1 MSLID
6 SLLTALANL
15 RRHKLRSLLTML
27 GVIIGVAAVILMVAL
42 VEGARSKVVEE
53 FRRLGSSLI
62 IIIYDPSLRKRGETP
77 GTIEGLRMGD
87 AEAILQECPSIKM
100 VSAELEAGSQKARYG
115 GEELDVVID
124 GCQPEYLYLHNLQIE
139 RGRFITQ
146 DDLDTWAKVCAI
158 GKEVQRRL
166 FGNRDPIGQSIEVAG
181 VSVTVVGVMAE
192 KGKTFGQDWDKR
204 VFVPITSL
212 QKRFIG
218 ADLVGVIFA
227 QPRDPERTTEA
238 MDEVWQLLMR
248 RHDNQPYF
256 RVDSQE
262 RLLSSIGRILSIF
275 GLVVG
280 AIAGLSL
287 LVGGIGIMNI
297 MLVTVA
303 ERTREIGIRKAVG
316 ARNRDILIQFLIE
329 SMTLSGVGGVIGILL
344 GWGASVL
351 IGWGTQQAK
360 LFGGEGLTTH
370 LPLWAAAA
378 GFLFSAAVGIFF
390 GMYPAWRASRLNPIE
405 ALRYE

>member
-6 SLLTALANL
+6 SLITALANL

-53 FRRLGSSLI
+53 FRRLGSNLI
-62 IIIYDPSLRKRGETP
+62 IIVYDPSLRKRGETP
-77 GTIEGLRMGD
+77 GTLEGLRMED
-87 AEAILQECPSIKM
+87 VEAILRECPSIKM

-124 GCQPEYLYLHNLQIE
+124 GCQPEYLYLRNLQIE

-146 DDLDTWAKVCAI
+146 EDLDSWAKVCAI

-166 FGNRDPIGQSIEVAG
+166 LGNRDPIGESIEIAG

-218 ADLVGVIFA
+218 VDIVGVIFA
-227 QPRDPERTTEA
+227 QPHDPERTTEA

-248 RHDNQPYF
+248 RHNNQPYF

-262 RLLSSIGRILSIF
+262 RLLSSIGRVLSIF

-316 ARNRDILIQFLIE
+316 ARNRDILLQFLIE
-329 SMTLSGVGGVIGILL
+329 SMTLSGMGGIIGILL
-344 GWGASVL
+344 GWGTSVL
-351 IGWGTQQAK
+351 VGWATQQAK

-370 LPLWAAAA
+370 LPLWAATA
-378 GFLFSAAVGIFF
+378 GFVFSAAVGIFF
-390 GMYPAWRASRLNPIE
+390 GIYPAWRASRLNPIE

>member
-1 MSLID
+1 MSLLD
-6 SLLTALANL
+6 SLFTALANL

-42 VEGARSKVVEE
+42 VEGARSRVVEE
-53 FRRLGSSLI
+53 FRQLGSSLI
-62 IIIYDPSLRKRGETP
+62 IVVYDPSLRKRGETP
-77 GTIEGLRMGD
+77 GTIEGLRMDD
-87 AEAILQECPSIKM
+87 ARAILQECSSVKM
-100 VSAELEAGSQKARYG
+100 VSAELEAGTQKARYG

-124 GCQPEYLYLHNLQIE
+124 GCQPEYLYLHNLQVE
-139 RGRFITQ
+139 QGRFITQ
-146 DDLDTWAKVCAI
+146 EDIDQWAKVVVL
-158 GKEVQRRL
+158 GKEAHRRL
-166 FGNRDPIGQSIEVAG
+166 FGGRDPIGESIEIAG
-181 VSVTVVGVMAE
+181 VSVTVVGVIAA
-192 KGKTFGQDWDKR
+192 KGRTFGQDWDKR
-204 VFVPITSL
+204 VFVPITTL
-212 QKRFIG
+212 QKRFVG
-218 ADLVGVIFA
+218 ADLVSVIFA
-227 QPRDPERTTEA
+227 QPRFPERTTEA
-238 MDEVWQLLMR
+238 MDEIWQLLMR

-262 RLLSSIGRILSIF
+262 RLLSSIGRVLSIF

-316 ARNRDILIQFLIE
+316 ARNRDILLQFLIE
-329 SMTLSGVGGVIGILL
+329 SMTLSGVGGIIGILL
-344 GWGASVL
+344 GWGGSLLV
-351 IGWGTQQAK
+351 GWATQQAN

-370 LPLWAAAA
+370 LPLWAAIA

-390 GMYPAWRASRLNPIE
+390 GSYPAWRASRLNPIE

>member
-6 SLLTALANL
+6 SLMTALANL

-62 IIIYDPSLRKRGETP
+62 IIVYDPSLRKRGESP
-77 GTIEGLRMGD
+77 GTIEGLRMED
-87 AEAILQECPSIKM
+87 AHAILRECPSVKM
-100 VSAELEAGSQKARYG
+100 VSAELEAGTQKARYG
-115 GEELDVVID
+115 SEELDVVID

-146 DDLDTWAKVCAI
+146 EDLDTWAKVCAI

-166 FGNRDPIGQSIEVAG
+166 FGNRDPIGESIEIAG

-227 QPRDPERTTEA
+227 QPRDPERTTET
-238 MDEVWQLLMR
+238 MDEIWQLLMR

-262 RLLSSIGRILSIF
+262 RLLSSIGRVLSIF
-275 GLVVG
+275 GLVIG

-329 SMTLSGVGGVIGILL
+329 SMTLAGVGGIIGILL
-344 GWGASVL
+344 GWGVSVL

-370 LPLWAAAA
+370 LPLWAATA

>member
-6 SLLTALANL
+6 SLITALANL

-62 IIIYDPSLRKRGETP
+62 IIVYDPSLRKRGETP
-77 GTIEGLRMGD
+77 GTLEGLRMED
-87 AEAILQECPSIKM
+87 AEAILRECPSIKM

-115 GEELDVVID
+115 GEELDVVVD

-146 DDLDTWAKVCAI
+146 EDLDSWAKVCAI

-166 FGNRDPIGQSIEVAG
+166 FGNRDPIGESIEIAG

-212 QKRFIG
+212 QKRLIG
-218 ADLVGVIFA
+218 VDIVGVIFA
-227 QPRDPERTTEA
+227 QPRDPEHTTEA

-248 RHDNQPYF
+248 RHNNQPYF

-262 RLLSSIGRILSIF
+262 RLLSSIGRVLSIF

-316 ARNRDILIQFLIE
+316 ARNRDILLQFLIE
-329 SMTLSGVGGVIGILL
+329 SMTLSGVGGIIGILL
-344 GWGASVL
+344 GWGTSVL
-351 IGWGTQQAK
+351 VGWATQQAK

-370 LPLWAAAA
+370 LPMWAATA
-378 GFLFSAAVGIFF
+378 GFVFSAAVGIFF
-390 GMYPAWRASRLNPIE
+390 GIYPAWRASRLNPIE

>member
-6 SLLTALANL
+6 SFLTALANL

-27 GVIIGVAAVILMVAL
+27 GVIIGVAAVILMVSL
-42 VEGARSKVVEE
+42 VEGARSRVVEE
-53 FRRLGSSLI
+53 FRQLGSSLI
-62 IIIYDPSLRKRGETP
+62 IIAYDPSLRKRGETP
-77 GTIEGLRMGD
+77 GSIEGLRMED
-87 AEAILQECPSIKM
+87 AQAILQECSNVKM
-100 VSAELEAGSQKARYG
+100 VSAEFNVGNQKIRYG
-115 GEELDVVID
+115 AEEMDAAVD
-124 GCQPEYLYLHNLQIE
+124 GCQPEYLYLHNLQVE

-146 DDLDTWAKVCAI
+146 EDLDNWSKVCVL
-158 GKEVQRRL
+158 GKEVQKRL
-166 FGNRDPIGQSIEVAG
+166 FGNRDPVGEIVEIAG
-181 VSVTVVGVMAE
+181 VSATVVGVLSP
-192 KGKTFGQDWDKR
+192 KGRTFGEDWDKR
-204 VFVPITSL
+204 VLVPITSL
-212 QKRFIG
+212 QKRFVGI
-218 ADLVGVIFA
+218 DLVSVIFA
-227 QPRDPERTTEA
+227 QPREPERTTET
-238 MDEVWQLLMR
+238 MDEIWQLLMR

-262 RLLSSIGRILSIF
+262 RLLSSIGRVLSIF

-316 ARNRDILIQFLIE
+316 ARNRDILLQFLIE
-329 SMTLSGVGGVIGILL
+329 SMTLSGVGGIIGILL
-344 GWGASVL
+344 GCGTSLL
-351 IGWGTQQAK
+351 IGWGTRQAK

-370 LPLWAAAA
+370 LPLWAATA

>member
-6 SLLTALANL
+6 SFLTALANL
-15 RRHKLRSLLTML
+15 HRHKLRSLLTML

-42 VEGARSKVVEE
+42 VEGARSRVVEE
-53 FRRLGSSLI
+53 FRQLGSSLI
-62 IIIYDPSLRKRGETP
+62 IVVYDPSLRQRGETP
-77 GTIEGLRMGD
+77 GRIEGLRMED
-87 AEAILQECPSIKM
+87 AQAILQECPSVKM
-100 VSAELEAGSQKARYG
+100 VSAEFTVGNQKIRYG
-115 GEELDVVID
+115 AEEMDATVD
-124 GCQPEYLYLHNLQIE
+124 GCQPEYLYLRNLQME
-139 RGRFITQ
+139 RGRFITPE
-146 DDLDTWAKVCAI
+146 DMDTWAKVCVL
-158 GKEVQRRL
+158 GNEVQKRL
-166 FGNRDPIGQSIEVAG
+166 FGDRDPIGETVEIAG
-181 VSVTVVGVMAE
+181 VSATVVGVVAP
-192 KGKTFGQDWDKR
+192 KGRTFGEDWDKR

-212 QKRFIG
+212 QKRFAG
-218 ADLVGVIFA
+218 TDLVSVIFA
-227 QPRDPERTTEA
+227 QPRHPERTAEA
-238 MDEVWQLLMR
+238 MDEIWQLLMR

-262 RLLSSIGRILSIF
+262 RLLSSIGRVLSIF

-316 ARNRDILIQFLIE
+316 ARNRDILLQFLIE
-329 SMTLSGVGGVIGILL
+329 SMTLSGVGGIIGILL

-351 IGWGTQQAK
+351 VGWVTQQAK

-370 LPLWAAAA
+370 LPLWAATA
-378 GFLFSAAVGIFF
+378 GFFFSAVVGIFF
-390 GMYPAWRASRLNPIE
+390 GIYPAWRASRLNPIE

>member
-6 SLLTALANL
+6 SLTTALANL

-62 IIIYDPSLRKRGETP
+62 IIVYDPSLRKRGETP
-77 GTIEGLRMGD
+77 GTLEGLRMED
-87 AEAILQECPSIKM
+87 AEAILRECPSIKM

-146 DDLDTWAKVCAI
+146 EDLDSWAKVCAI

-166 FGNRDPIGQSIEVAG
+166 FGNRDPIGESIEIAG
-181 VSVTVVGVMAE
+181 VSVTVVGMMAE

-218 ADLVGVIFA
+218 VDIVGVIFA

-248 RHDNQPYF
+248 RHNNQPYF

-262 RLLSSIGRILSIF
+262 RLLSSIGRVLSIF

-316 ARNRDILIQFLIE
+316 ARNRDILLQFLIE
-329 SMTLSGVGGVIGILL
+329 SMTLSGVGGIIGILL
-344 GWGASVL
+344 GWGTSVL
-351 IGWGTQQAK
+351 VGWATQQAK

-370 LPLWAAAA
+370 LPLWAATA

-390 GMYPAWRASRLNPIE
+390 GIYPAWRASRLNPIE